1 MGDKGLQS
9 QKDCESADGEAL
21 RKRTPEEREGI
32 TEMTGGSQRV
42 QKNEEGM
49 MQGEGRSA
57 YKESGGQ
64 SERGVGKNW
73 RGHLVVRA
81 EREMNNRESERD
93 GNKLLRE
100 RETKTKEF
108 KILTNFMSF

>member
-49 MQGEGRSA
+49 MQGEGRSV

-64 SERGVGKNW
+64 SEG
-73 RGHLVVRA
+73 
-81 EREMNNRESERD
+81 
-93 GNKLLRE
+93 
-100 RETKTKEF
+100 
-108 KILTNFMSF
+108 